1 MIMETTWFAKFRSYL
16 WPIVLYKT
24 QGNLNHGLELTL
36 YRGKLLLDADRV
48 NYSFGTLHKVMK
60 GALQQVHLNG
70 GDFSRVLIL
79 GYGGGSAAKIIHEE
93 YQSDAEIVGVD
104 ADEKVIELASKHF
117 YTQSV
122 KLVHSDAFD
131 YVNQA
136 IKQGWNYS
144 LLIVDLFVNEHSPNF
159 NGAQLKAFRSV
170 LSHNGK
176 MVINTMLDDQEFKDL
191 ESKFKEMNI
200 AYESWNKVEGNRVI
214 IA

>member
-1 MIMETTWFAKFRSYL
+1 MESTRFAKFRSYL
-16 WPIVLYKT
+16 WPIVLYRT

-60 GALQQVHLNG
+60 GALNRVHSSG

-79 GYGGGSAAKIIHEE
+79 GYGGGSAAKIIHED
-93 YQSDAEIVGVD
+93 YSNDAEIVGVD

-117 YTQSV
+117 YTRGV

-136 IKQGWNYS
+136 RKNGWKYS
-144 LLIVDLFVNEHSPNF
+144 LLIVDLFVNELSPNYSL
-159 NGAQLKAFRSV
+159 AQLESFKSI
-170 LSHNGK
+170 LSPNGK
-176 MVINTMLDDQEFKDL
+176 MIINTMLDDQEFRDL
-191 ESKFKEMNI
+191 ELKLQELNI
-200 AYESWNKVEGNRVI
+200 KYESWIKVEGNRVI